1 MKKQPQKTV
10 NQTFSLP
17 LEVSKELHTYV
28 KRREMSR
35 FVADAIRKELEA
47 TKDNL
52 RQAYLMANEDEGQ
65 IETTAEWQGTL
76 ADGAD
81 EW

>member
-1 MKKQPQKTV
+1 MKHQTYK

-17 LEVSKELHTYV
+17 LEISLELHSFV

-35 FVADAIRKELEA
+35 FVADAIRKELGIKKNELRNAYISANKDQGQNEA
-47 TKDNL
+47 TD
-52 RQAYLMANEDEGQ
+52 
-65 IETTAEWQGTL
+65 EWQGTL

-81 EW
+81 DW

>member
-1 MKKQPQKTV
+1 MKQQAYK

-17 LEVSKELHTYV
+17 VEVSLELHSLV

-35 FVADAIRKELEA
+35 FVADAIRKELE
-47 TKDNL
+47 KKKEKL
-52 RQAYLMANEDEGQ
+52 HQAYLSANKDKGQ
-65 IETTAEWQGTL
+65 IEAIEDWQETL
-76 ADGAD
+76 TDGMD

>member
-1 MKKQPQKTV
+1 MKQHQVYK

-17 LEVSKELHTYV
+17 IEVTHELHSLV

-35 FVADAIRKELEA
+35 FVAEAIRKELEA
-47 TKDNL
+47 KKQEL
-52 RQAYLMANEDEGQ
+52 RNAYLSANNDSGQ
-65 IETTAEWQGTL
+65 NEATREWEETL
-76 ADGAD
+76 MDGFD

>member
-1 MKKQPQKTV
+1 MKQIYK

-17 LEVSKELHTYV
+17 VEISLELHSLV

-35 FVADAIRKELEA
+35 FVADAIRKELEI
-47 TKDNL
+47 KKQEL
-52 RQAYLMANEDEGQ
+52 RKAYLSANKDAGQ
-65 IETTAEWQGTL
+65 SGVMKEWQGTL